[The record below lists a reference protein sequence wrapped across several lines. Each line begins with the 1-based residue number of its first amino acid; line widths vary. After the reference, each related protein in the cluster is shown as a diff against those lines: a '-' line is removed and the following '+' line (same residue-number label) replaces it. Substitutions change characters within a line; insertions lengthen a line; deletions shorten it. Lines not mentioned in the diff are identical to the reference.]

1 MNTDKHGSERIRR
14 TCPAFPHLPN
24 VALFSSH
31 PCVPRRNVSAKA
43 GPPMPFCHSLVA
55 SLHLCLSVSIRPC
68 RAALRVCSLTLLLS
82 VLLLS
87 SSTSTV
93 FADTLRTVDGR
104 EVAGTLVALNRTNAV
119 MQSQAGRENVSA
131 ADIAAIRFRPAV
143 DDLMAGKNCS
153 ILLAADGSAVAVHNV
168 TVSNGQLRA
177 ASDSFGNLAIP
188 MESIT
193 CLLRPNQTE
202 TPQDLL
208 REKERMNLK
217 PRRNDILVVRVQ
229 TGKYIVVDAV
239 VDRMDTQQVVVIYD
253 RAENA
258 MPAET
263 VAIVIPAAP
272 DKLPEQGKPLGQIV
286 GADGSRLFVSA
297 AEATSDRVAVVSP
310 LFGNMTLAK
319 AALAELKFQG
329 EQVQY
334 LSDLQPR
341 EVKET
346 PYFDDTFPWRK
357 DRSVSGAPLQLDGK
371 TYEKGLGLHAD
382 CRMTFDLGGK
392 FRHFTALAGIDDNVQ
407 SGQAVLTILADG
419 KAVADRIALARDR
432 PPVKIDFDIRDVR
445 ELAIHVG
452 FVGATAGSG
461 ARVNLCESLLLK

>member
-1 MNTDKHGSERIRR
+1 MGCLSLR
-14 TCPAFPHLPN
+14 LP
-24 VALFSSH
+24 LFSLLFLLSLSSFA
-31 PCVPRRNVSAKA
+31 VSAE
-43 GPPMPFCHSLVA
+43 
-55 SLHLCLSVSIRPC
+55 
-68 RAALRVCSLTLLLS
+68 TLY
-82 VLLLS
+82 
-87 SSTSTV
+87 
-93 FADTLRTVDGR
+93 TVDGR
-104 EVAGTLVALNRTNAV
+104 EVAGTLVALNRTNAI

-143 DDLMAGKNCS
+143 DDLMANKGCS
-153 ILLAADGSAVAVHNV
+153 VLLAADGSAVAVRDV

-177 ASDSFGNLAIP
+177 TSDSFGNLAIP

-202 TPQDLL
+202 TPRDLL

-217 PRRNDILVVRVQ
+217 PRRNDILVVRAQ
-229 TGKYIVVDAV
+229 AGKYIAVDAV

-253 RAENA
+253 RAESA

-263 VAIVIPAAP
+263 MAILIPAAP

-297 AEATSDRVAVVSP
+297 VEATSDRVTVVNP

-319 AALAELKFQG
+319 PALAELKFQG
-329 EQVQY
+329 EKVQY

-346 PYFDDTFPWRK
+346 PYFDDSFPWQK
-357 DRSVSGAPLQLDGK
+357 DKSVSGAPLQLDGK

-382 CRMTFDLGGK
+382 CRMSFDLGGK
-392 FRHFTALAGIDDNVQ
+392 FRRFTALAGIDDNVQ

-419 KAVADRIALARDR
+419 RAVADRIPLARNK
-432 PPVKIDFDIRDVR
+432 PPAQLELDVKGAR
-445 ELAIHVG
+445 ELVVLVG
-452 FVGATAGSG
+452 FAEGSMGDG
-461 ARVNLCESLLLK
+461 ARVNICDPILAR